1 MATNPRVAAYEADKR
16 AQNLYNSLS
25 KPKPAAKPITTT
37 VFKPGTKPPVNS
49 IKKPVN
55 LSMATNKPIP
65 AGFSKP
71 TAKPMLSIEEKKK
84 IAAREP
90 KPTMQ
95 QMLKKK

>member
-25 KPKPAAKPITTT
+25 KPKPKP
-37 VFKPGTKPPVNS
+37 VMAPKGQAPVEA
-49 IKKPVN
+49 KKP
-55 LSMATNKPIP
+55 MFTNKPIP

-71 TAKPMLSIEEKKK
+71 TAKPMLSIKEKKK
-84 IAAREP
+84 IAAKEP

-95 QMLKKK
+95 QMLRKK